1 MPGKPQPTIQ
11 SLLRQAAPKLRPKKI
26 TCAEDRDLGRLE
38 AELLLGHVLGMDRV
52 ALIAHADRRIGSA
65 TIRRFDALIRR
76 RLRHEPISQITGT
89 KGFYGRDFSVTKNVL
104 TPRPETELLIELA
117 LSLCHPRAGGDP
129 ASRSRNPDSRLHG
142 NDTGVVFWDVGTGSG
157 AIAVTLAC
165 ETSESPILATDLSL
179 RAIEMA
185 KHNAKKHGVTKRIRF
200 EKSDLLQPV
209 AYRWLKKQAAENNTL
224 IICANLPYLPDSDKK
239 ELEPDVVKFEPSSAL
254 FAGTDGL
261 RLIRKLLGQLA
272 RHLPEWGY
280 KKTTMLFEFDPP
292 QSQVLLSLA
301 QSLFPNASSVEILR
315 DLAERDRI
323 LKISLTAPAGPTSVK
338 SPRGS
343 GGALSARR

>member
-11 SLLRQAAPKLRPKKI
+11 SLLRQAAPKLRPRKI

-52 ALIAHADRRIGSA
+52 ALITHADRRIGSA
-65 TIRRFDALIRR
+65 ILRRFDALIRR
-76 RLRHEPISQITGT
+76 RLRHEPVSQITGS
-89 KGFYGRDFSVTKNVL
+89 KGFYGRDFSVTKHVL
-104 TPRPETELLIELA
+104 TPRPETELLVEEA
-117 LSLCHPRAGGDP
+117 LKEWIP
-129 ASRSRNPDSRLHG
+129 ASAG
-142 NDTGVVFWDVGTGSG
+142 MTGGAVFWDVGTGSG
-157 AIAVTLAC
+157 AVAVTLAS

-179 RAIEMA
+179 RAIEIA
-185 KHNAKKHGVTKRIRF
+185 KQNAKKHGVTKRIRF

-209 AYRWLKKQAAENNTL
+209 AFRWLKKQAAENETL

-280 KKTTMLFEFDPP
+280 KNATLLFEFDPP
-292 QSQVLLSLA
+292 QSQILLSLA
-301 QSLFPNASSVEILR
+301 QSLFPGASVEILP
-315 DLAERDRI
+315 DLAKRDRI
-323 LKISLTAPAGPTSVK
+323 LKISL
-338 SPRGS
+338 
-343 GGALSARR
+343 